1 MKAKTLIACA
11 LTAAALPLAPAL
23 AQNAEPSGPQG
34 TGGYGARL
42 AQNAEP
48 SGPQGTGA
56 YGARSGAIPQA
67 VAPTDPYATQQSA
80 RPAQPYSSQEPR
92 QPVRGRG
99 SYDGPSWET
108 NPPAPPA

>member
-11 LTAAALPLAPAL
+11 LTAAAVPLAPAL

-34 TGGYGARL
+34 TG
-42 AQNAEP
+42 
-48 SGPQGTGA
+48 S
-56 YGARSGAIPQA
+56 YGARSGAVPAPQV
-67 VAPTDPYATQQSA
+67 VAPADPYVTPTPQTA
-80 RPAQPYSSQEPR
+80 RPVDPYSTARVPQDAR
-92 QPVRGRG
+92 RPVRGRG

>member
-1 MKAKTLIACA
+1 MKVKTLVACV
-11 LTAAALPLAPAL
+11 LTAAATTPAL

-34 TGGYGARL
+34 TG
-42 AQNAEP
+42 
-48 SGPQGTGA
+48 S
-56 YGARSGAIPQA
+56 YGARSGAVPAPQV
-67 VAPTDPYATQQSA
+67 VAPAPQVVAPADPYVTPAPQTA
-80 RPAQPYSSQEPR
+80 RPANPYSTARVPQDAR